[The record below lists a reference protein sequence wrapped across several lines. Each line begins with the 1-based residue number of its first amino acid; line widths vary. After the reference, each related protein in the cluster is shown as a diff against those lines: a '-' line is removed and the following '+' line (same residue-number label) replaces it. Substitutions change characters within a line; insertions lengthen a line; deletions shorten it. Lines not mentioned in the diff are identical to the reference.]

1 MILSISLIVLSL
13 ILLVPKKLVKPNL
26 TVHEGGKK
34 QFFV

>member
-1 MILSISLIVLSL
+1 MILSIALIMLSL
-13 ILLVPKKLVKPNL
+13 ILLVPKKLIKPKL